1 MKSALE
7 MQIKI
12 MRYHN
17 TPLKTANIKNSGI
30 IKCWQY
36 CGETGSLTHC
46 WWEYKMMQALEKIV
60 R

>member
-17 TPLKTANIKNSGI
+17 TLLKTAKIKNSDI
-30 IKCWQY
+30 IKCWQD
-36 CGETGSLTHC
+36 CGKNGSLTHC
-46 WWEYKMMQALEKIV
+46 WWECKMMQAL
-60 R
+60 